1 MRLVKKDDTESN
13 LQNIVGIVVAE
24 LHSSTQRYGQ
34 FNSTH
39 EAYGVIKEEVDEMW
53 DECKKN
59 DLIAMRDEAIQ
70 VAAMALR
77 FILDADKSI
86 VGC

>member
-1 MRLVKKDDTESN
+1 MKLAKQDDSATRLEF
-13 LQNIVGIVVAE
+13 IVADITQE
-24 LHSSTQRYGQ
+24 LHSSTAKYGQ

-59 DLIAMRDEAIQ
+59 DLKAMRAEAVQ

-77 FILDADKSI
+77 FILDADKTI
-86 VGC
+86 EE

>member
-1 MRLVKKDDTESN
+1 MKLVKKDDTESN
-13 LQNIVGIVVAE
+13 LQNIVGTILAE
-24 LHSSTQRYGQ
+24 LHFSTQKYGQ

-59 DLIAMRDEAIQ
+59 DLKFMRAEAVQ

-77 FILDADKSI
+77 FILDADKTI
-86 VGC
+86 EE